1 MKMRIM
7 PVLLA
12 CVLMPLALSAQEQ
25 PLTPEQEEKK
35 LREGIEKMVLNYEET
50 LKLEVWQ
57 TFYVDSIL
65 NHNYS
70 AMIEETKK
78 MSQNRVEN
86 YELYQI
92 ITDKWDEKT
101 FEAFHRIFNEEQWKK
116 YLKTGAARAKKDR
129 DKRAAKREGKK

>member
-1 MKMRIM
+1 MKRKII
-7 PVLLA
+7 PVLLV
-12 CVLMPLALSAQEQ
+12 CMLMPLAVNAQEQ

-35 LREGIEKMVLNYEET
+35 LREGIEKMVLNYEES
-50 LKLEVWQ
+50 LNLEVWQ

-70 AMIEETKK
+70 AMMAETKK
-78 MSQNRVEN
+78 LSQNRVEN

-101 FEAFHRIFNEEQWKK
+101 FEAFRKIFNEEQWKK
-116 YLKTGAARAKKDR
+116 YLKTGAARAKRDR